1 MRNSLKL
8 SWLFIVLLTLC
19 QCTPNKDK
27 GSSTKGASSDATIR
41 VGVFKGHGG
50 AATCVREAYA
60 ACLID
65 PEIEVSYVTSND
77 MAAGALKDLDAF
89 IIPGGGGSTQY
100 LDMGASNREALRTWV
115 NDGGTVFGICAG
127 AYMLSDTPDYACMKM
142 IGAKAID
149 IEHDNRGHGISK
161 VTLDAEGR
169 KIFPELAKRDTLYLM
184 YYEGPVFVPADS
196 TKAARYTTLATMMSD
211 VHLKSNAPS
220 NMTNN
225 RPFFTHTKQGSG
237 HVLSSVGHPEA
248 TPGMQWMIPRLLR
261 WAMGR
266 ELISY
271 EGVIK
276 PNLFNAEILATAEV
290 EKREKEIYKE
300 LLYGTPQVKIAG
312 INYLDS
318 VGSWDGKNWVRGL
331 LYEDNFEV
339 QLAAARY
346 MSKAGYTS
354 FLRDLEEA
362 TRLKPEGEEKAK
374 LQAHCDTLSLFLQGK
389 EF

>member
-1 MRNSLKL
+1 MIKRLRL
-8 SWLFIVLLTLC
+8 SWLIVALLTLC
-19 QCTPNKDK
+19 QCTSKNNETSND
-27 GSSTKGASSDATIR
+27 TTIR

-50 AATCVREAYA
+50 AATCVREAYT

-77 MAAGALKDLDAF
+77 MAAGALNDLDAF
-89 IIPGGGGSTQY
+89 IIPGGGGSRQY
-100 LDMGASNREALRTWV
+100 LDMGASNREALRTWIKE
-115 NDGGTVFGICAG
+115 GGTVLGLCAG
-127 AYMLSDTPDYACMKM
+127 AYLMSDTPDYACMKM

-161 VTLDAEGR
+161 VRLDAEGR
-169 KIFPELAKRDTLYLM
+169 KIFPELAQRDTLYLM

-196 TKAARYTTLATMMSD
+196 TKTPLYTTLATMMSD
-211 VHLKSNAPS
+211 VHLKSNAPR

-225 RPFFTHTKQGSG
+225 RPFFTHTVQGSG
-237 HVLSSVGHPEA
+237 HVIASVGHPEA
-248 TPGMQWMIPRLLR
+248 TPGMQWMVPRLLR
-261 WAMGR
+261 WAMGK

-276 PNLFNAEILATAEV
+276 PDLFNAEILATAEV
-290 EKREKEIYKE
+290 EKREKEIYDE
-300 LLYGTPQVKIAG
+300 LLYGTPEVKVAA

-331 LYEDNFEV
+331 LYEDNIDV

-354 FLRDLEEA
+354 FLKDLEEA
-362 TRLKPEGEEKAK
+362 TRLKPEGVEKQK
-374 LQAHCDTLSLFLQGK
+374 LQAHCDTLSLFVRGK
-389 EF
+389 GL

>member
-1 MRNSLKL
+1 MIKRLRL
-8 SWLFIVLLTLC
+8 SWLIVALLTLC
-19 QCTPNKDK
+19 QCTSKNNKTSND
-27 GSSTKGASSDATIR
+27 TTIR

-77 MAAGALKDLDAF
+77 MAAGALNDLDAF
-89 IIPGGGGSTQY
+89 IIPGGGGSRQY
-100 LDMGASNREALRTWV
+100 LDMGASNREALRTWIKE
-115 NDGGTVFGICAG
+115 GGTVLGLCAG
-127 AYMLSDTPDYACMKM
+127 AYLMSDTPDYACMKM

-161 VTLDAEGR
+161 VRLDAEGR
-169 KIFPELAKRDTLYLM
+169 KIFPELAQRDTLYLM

-196 TKAARYTTLATMMSD
+196 TKTPLYTTLATMMSD
-211 VHLKSNAPS
+211 VHLKSNAPR

-225 RPFFTHTKQGSG
+225 RPFFTHTVQGSG
-237 HVLSSVGHPEA
+237 HVIASVGHPEA
-248 TPGMQWMIPRLLR
+248 TPGMQWMVPRLLR
-261 WAMGR
+261 WAMGK

-276 PNLFNAEILATAEV
+276 PDLFNAEILATAEV
-290 EKREKEIYKE
+290 EKREKEIYDE
-300 LLYGTPQVKIAG
+300 LLYGTPEVKVAA

-331 LYEDNFEV
+331 LYEDNIDV

-354 FLRDLEEA
+354 FLKDLEEA
-362 TRLKPEGEEKAK
+362 TRLKPEGVEKQK
-374 LQAHCDTLSLFLQGK
+374 LQAHCDTLSLFVRGK
-389 EF
+389 GV